1 MDNEAELIAALKAG
15 DRGATDQVVRLHHG
29 FLLAMVR
36 PLVGED
42 AAKDVVQDSWIK
54 ALAAIK
60 GFEGRSA
67 LRTWL
72 ARIALN
78 EARGLLRKQ
87 GREVSLPGWGQDS
100 GSPIAE
106 RFNDQGAWEQVP
118 SAWHHDSPDAF
129 LTESE
134 LQECIEKHLHK
145 LPDDQRGVVV
155 FRELA
160 GLGFAEIAQQLS
172 LSEGNVRV
180 LLHRARQ
187 RMHAMLDHFE
197 QEGTC

>member
-1 MDNEAELIAALKAG
+1 MDNEADLVGALQAG
-15 DRGATDQVVRLHHG
+15 DRDATDQVVRLHHG
-29 FLLAMVR
+29 FLLAMVS

-42 AAKDVVQDSWIK
+42 AAKDVVQDTWIK

-60 GFEGRSA
+60 GFEGRSK

-87 GREVSLPGWGQDS
+87 GREVSLPGWGQDT

-106 RFNDQGAWEQVP
+106 RFNAKGDWEQAP
-118 SAWHHDSPDAF
+118 TAWHYDSPDAL
-129 LTESE
+129 LTENE
-134 LQECIEKHLHK
+134 LHECIEKHLHK

-155 FRELA
+155 FREMA

>member
-1 MDNEAELIAALKAG
+1 MDDEAQLLVALKS
-15 DRGATDQVVRLHHG
+15 GAADAVDQVVRLHHG

-36 PLVGED
+36 PLVGDD
-42 AAKDVVQDSWIK
+42 AAKDVVQDTWIK
-54 ALAAIK
+54 ALAAIN
-60 GFEGRSA
+60 GFEGRSK

-100 GSPIAE
+100 GSPIAD
-106 RFNDQGAWEQVP
+106 RFNEQGAWDQVP
-118 SAWHHDSPDAF
+118 TAWHHDSPDAL
-129 LTESE
+129 LTENE
-134 LQECIEKHLHK
+134 LHECIEKHLHK

-155 FRELA
+155 FREMA
-160 GLGFAEIAQQLS
+160 GLDFTEIAQQLC